1 MGIVSSSEELL
12 GLTALLVVGRSPVSD
27 DNLGLLRSCVEYILH
42 AQACG
47 RGSVYRALMWH
58 CLIDKVRHAC
68 CGGRVSG
75 MRSRIAGSYLCFCS
89 LGRCGCRTDEP
100 AQGLGAALGGP
111 ASVEVTRTRLPTA

>member
-1 MGIVSSSEELL
+1 M
-12 GLTALLVVGRSPVSD
+12 
-27 DNLGLLRSCVEYILH
+27 
-42 AQACG
+42 
-47 RGSVYRALMWH
+47 
-58 CLIDKVRHAC
+58 
-68 CGGRVSG
+68 SG